1 MLFSNFPLS
10 ILYTI
15 MYIWAS
21 LVALMVKNLPT
32 IQKTWVQSLGQE
44 WQPTPVFLLEEF
56 HGELQSMGSQRL
68 RQDWAT
74 NPHIHTHTH
83 THTQCIYVRAT
94 FSIIREMQIKTTM
107 RYHFT
112 PVRMAIIKN
121 STNNNCWRGCGGKEK
136 LLHCWYEA
144 KLIEPLWGKVWRFL
158 RKLKYNYCMTQ

>member
-83 THTQCIYVRAT
+83 THTHSVYMSELLSQLLEKCKSKLQWVITSYQSERPSPENLQT
-94 FSIIREMQIKTTM
+94 IIAGEDVEKREPSWTVSGNVNWYSHYGKQ
-107 RYHFT
+107 YGDSL
-112 PVRMAIIKN
+112 KN
-121 STNNNCWRGCGGKEK
+121 
-136 LLHCWYEA
+136 
-144 KLIEPLWGKVWRFL
+144 
-158 RKLKYNYCMTQ
+158 